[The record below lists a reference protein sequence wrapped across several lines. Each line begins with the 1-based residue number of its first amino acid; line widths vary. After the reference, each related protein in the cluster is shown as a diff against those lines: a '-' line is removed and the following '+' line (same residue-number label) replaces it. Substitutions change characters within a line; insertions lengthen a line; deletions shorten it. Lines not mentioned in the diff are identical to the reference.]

1 MKNLRY
7 RACSLCIIK
16 RRESILLE
24 QFPEEDGIIT
34 FRPVGG
40 TIEYGE
46 DSKSAVI
53 REVKE
58 EINIDII
65 EPKLIGII
73 EHIFPWYGEIGHEYD
88 FIYEA
93 SFSRMD
99 NYNKNEFEGI
109 EGDKKFIAVWKNLD
123 DFEENLQY
131 KLVPDGLYE
140 MLTSGQISDI
150 KHINTKDLLA
160 FKGS

>member
-1 MKNLRY
+1 MQY
-7 RACSLCIIK
+7 RACSLCII
-16 RRESILLE
+16 RRRDSILLE
-24 QFPEEDGIIT
+24 QFPEEDGVIT

-46 DSKSAVI
+46 DSRSAVI

-65 EPKLIGII
+65 EPHLLGVI
-73 EHIFPWYGEIGHEYD
+73 EHIFSWYGEIGHEYD

-93 SFSRMD
+93 SFSRSD
-99 NYNKNEFEGI
+99 DYNRNEFEGI
-109 EGDKKFIAVWKNLD
+109 EGDKRFLAVWKNLD
-123 DFEENLQY
+123 DFKDNPQY

-150 KHINTKDLLA
+150 KHINTKELST
-160 FKGS
+160 FKESSLT

>member
-1 MKNLRY
+1 MQY

-16 RRESILLE
+16 KGESILLE

-53 REVKE
+53 REAKE
-58 EINIDII
+58 EISIDII

-73 EHIFPWYGEIGHEYD
+73 EHIFHCYGELGHEFD

-93 SFSRMD
+93 KFSLMED
-99 NYNKNEFEGI
+99 YNKSEIKGI
-109 EGDKKFIAVWKNLD
+109 EGNKNFIVVWKNIN
-123 DFEENLQY
+123 DFEESNRY

-140 MLTSGQISDI
+140 MLTSRNTSDI
-150 KHINTKDLLA
+150 KHISTKDLLA
-160 FKGS
+160 FEGT

>member
-1 MKNLRY
+1 
-7 RACSLCIIK
+7 
-16 RRESILLE
+16 
-24 QFPEEDGIIT
+24 
-34 FRPVGG
+34 
-40 TIEYGE
+40 
-46 DSKSAVI
+46 
-53 REVKE
+53 
-58 EINIDII
+58 
-65 EPKLIGII
+65 
-73 EHIFPWYGEIGHEYD
+73 
-88 FIYEA
+88 
-93 SFSRMD
+93 MD
-99 NYNKNEFEGI
+99 DYNKNEFEGI